1 MSQPNDNDNDTIQLF
16 EDAVRERLPHY
27 ANEDD
32 MYAALDQCGLTQRQI
47 FDELDRRG
55 LGNSTELNMALETV
69 TILFEAFD
77 DALETIIA
85 HKVPLYG

>member
-1 MSQPNDNDNDTIQLF
+1 MAEGDRDTIQLF
-16 EDAVRERLPHY
+16 EDAVRERLPAH

-32 MYAALDQCGLTQRQI
+32 MYEALDQCGMTQRQI

-55 LGNSTELNMALETV
+55 LGNASEANMGIEII

-77 DALETIIA
+77 EALAGVIA
-85 HKVPLYG
+85 HKEPLYG